1 MLKEIS
7 RFNSHDSLLRGNI
20 TDRIILSLGIS
31 VLWRPPGEQQVVYH
45 LTPLED
51 P

>member
-1 MLKEIS
+1 MLGEIS
-7 RFNSHDSLLRGNI
+7 RYNSHDSLLRGYI
-20 TDRIILSLGIS
+20 TILFLGTS
-31 VLWRPPGEQQVVYH
+31 VPWRPPGEQQVVYH